1 MGTVAL
7 ATLHAALLHLALRRV
22 LVLVLVRMWMWVGMW
37 VGMLL
42 LTLLIAHTLRMLTI
56 LAAHICNL
64 CEVDLKLSC
73 RHYLEVTHDRFILG
87 VLVVELVA
95 LGTHIA
101 CYVENLL
108 AHICTVLRLNDMTH
122 KALRMLTIVLEHDT
136 ALRIWQ
142 LFGLQLKVLA

>member
-1 MGTVAL
+1 MAL
-7 ATLHAALLHLALRRV
+7 ATLHAALLHLTLRR
-22 LVLVLVRMWMWVGMW
+22 VLVRMWMWVW

-73 RHYLEVTHDRFILG
+73 RHYLEVTHDRYILG

-101 CYVENLL
+101 SYVENLL
-108 AHICTVLRLNDMTH
+108 AHICTVLRLDDMTH
-122 KALRMLTIVLEHDT
+122 KALRMLTIVLELDT

>member
-1 MGTVAL
+1 MKAAIRPGFVNSL
-7 ATLHAALLHLALRRV
+7 RLHVYTEPTQDSEVVCKLRY
-22 LVLVLVRMWMWVGMW
+22 
-37 VGMLL
+37 
-42 LTLLIAHTLRMLTI
+42 LTEV
-56 LAAHICNL
+56 
-64 CEVDLKLSC
+64 EVDLKHSC
-73 RHYLEVTHDRFILG
+73 RHYLDVTHDRFILG
-87 VLVVELVA
+87 VLVVEHVA